1 MSNIN
6 NLTSKILSDAEERKE
21 SILKEANEE
30 KAKIVSKK
38 EALAKSEEATMV
50 EKAKTEAKTAKERII
65 SGAELRTRN
74 EKLTAK
80 QAVIDKVFENSI
92 EKLCKMSD
100 QEIKEFIKNKIVNAD
115 IVGDETIILNE
126 KGNKLVDANLL
137 KEINS
142 ELLAKGKK
150 GELTIN
156 KEVRNFKGGFI
167 LEKDGIEI
175 NNTFED
181 LVNSERDDLEF
192 EVAKVL
198 FN

>member
-1 MSNIN
+1 MSNVN
-6 NLTSKILSDAEERKE
+6 NLTSKILSDAEERKA

-38 EALAKSEEATMV
+38 EAIAQSEEATMV
-50 EKAKTEAKTAKERII
+50 EKAKSEAKTAKERVV
-65 SGAELRTRN
+65 SGAELKARN

-80 QAVIDKVFENSI
+80 QAIIDKIFKDSI
-92 EKLCKMSD
+92 EELCKMSD
-100 QEIKEFIKNKIVNAD
+100 EDMKNFIKNKIVNAD
-115 IVGDETIILNE
+115 IIGDETILLNE
-126 KGNKLVDANLL
+126 KGSKLVNGELL

-142 ELLAKGKK
+142 ELSAKGKK
-150 GELTIN
+150 GELTIS
-156 KEVRNFKGGFI
+156 KEIRDFKGGFI
-167 LEKDGIEI
+167 LEKGGIEI